1 MINKKELNR
10 TLLWAKGY
18 GRIQGTLK
26 SIIQLI
32 DSGLIRDLSTVS
44 EFIESRL
51 RKEKKEAINSGS

>member
-1 MINKKELNR
+1 MINGKELKR

-18 GRIQGTLK
+18 GRLQGTLK

-44 EFIESRL
+44 EVIESRL
-51 RKEKKEAINSGS
+51 RKEKKEAINSDS